1 MELVTVICIISIL
14 GVRGNGFYLS
24 ACFNLVPKRF
34 KMHRMGSY
42 FDSSCIGLP
51 KKGILLSSP
60 SGSKSSS
67 HNSSSSSSNT
77 SGNDPSKNRS
87 SKGIKRPI
95 SRHLKFENDDMTL
108 NKRLA
113 SLTIADMSPKL
124 AYQRI
129 LLLYDKGDHR
139 EAASFIRRLSLP
151 TFRSLLSDLPLDYF
165 LESMPQSLPLLESI
179 YSKIHITGSSQ
190 FKEGKF
196 SPEIIVWQIIKFFAA
211 QDESRGDFCGP
222 WVSTCKRLLSVL
234 LSTQP
239 RIKRVVHERR
249 KALTRAI
256 EGLGQHGMVG
266 TSDES
271 LMNLH
276 DALKVQF
283 EKVQKTYGD
292 ALDKLTSLSLV
303 PKSGSSSSTSPPV
316 AQSHQ
321 RQLSLKAHE
330 IQERL
335 IKNKTLLN
343 VVEPALGN
351 HSLEVLLG
359 ILQRR
364 IELDKEVLFQFT
376 QLKKELLKLLGKG
389 RSHNPGVAPLLMK
402 FQRGCQQVLDLM
414 KEVSE
419 EEEYETSTSDYSGYH
434 SDSDSAIMMSGNSP
448 FVSKSARYNFLSRS
462 GRYAQRTEASS
473 SKESPSQSSSG
484 ISSGSSSHHD
494 SDSNDEAAQRA
505 LSGKVVVPPTIVS
518 IVCNET
524 TRSTRKFK
532 KEPLSK
538 AGEVKILRRSSSS
551 NNCRKCE
558 KNEREDYDEEEDDVD
573 AEALRKEAARL
584 RLELEKTK
592 KDTFC
597 HAGTSMSSFLYRIS
611 SSSSRHSYDP
621 EDHRAVILVRKYSDL
636 FSTHRIQTLDSLN
649 SLKELHSAEELK
661 NKLLFSV
668 VVLSF
673 RSALSYLDRIRE
685 NVRKIL
691 QLPTPNVSMTNQ
703 VVLEMEYAVQTYLRK
718 SHNTYDLGKSL
729 EDVSAQIW
737 ATLYDYPC
745 LKGSKGL
752 QSYIESCIRVSWGLV
767 NQIPKYDID
776 YEDRVFCS
784 DLHVR
789 HHTSSSHEETI
800 KTYLWPALR
809 EGKNGPCVFKAV
821 VIT

>member
-1 MELVTVICIISIL
+1 
-14 GVRGNGFYLS
+14 
-24 ACFNLVPKRF
+24 
-34 KMHRMGSY
+34 MHRMGSY

-67 HNSSSSSSNT
+67 HNSSSSST
-77 SGNDPSKNRS
+77 SGNDPGKNRS

-592 KDTFC
+592 KTLSVMQERQCHRSCTEVRDTE
-597 HAGTSMSSFLYRIS
+597 TPVNTYLPLNPSPTLSSSSSISVS